1 MLVILDS
8 VLYLLYNPFMK
19 KISGQV
25 NNAFIEIG
33 MHIKTWRLVY
43 QLKAAQ
49 VAERAGI
56 SVRTLQK
63 IESGD
68 PSIGTAAFL
77 EVARSLGLLETLIDS
92 LNPLNNDLGRARIND
107 NLPKRIK

>member
-1 MLVILDS
+1 
-8 VLYLLYNPFMK
+8 MK
-19 KISGQV
+19 KTSGQV

-33 MHIKTWRLVY
+33 MHIRTWRLVY

-63 IESGD
+63 IENGD
-68 PSIGTAAFL
+68 SSIGIAAFL
-77 EVARSLGLLETLIDS
+77 EVARSLGLLENLIDCF
-92 LNPLNNDLGRARIND
+92 NPLNNDLGRARVND
-107 NLPKRIK
+107 SLPKRIK